1 MFKIRIPAYQSMIE
15 FKTNDNQFGRRTRYR
30 IMSELL
36 VLLTIAVCIYFGS
49 FTGSLAW
56 IAWSALG
63 IVAAYILIGLAS
75 YPRVRAFAAN
85 FSIILLDDG
94 VTFGPGVDNG
104 LVLYENLN
112 ISRVIR
118 RNGQVDEIWL
128 RTKFG
133 QRIKL
138 RDLENMPGLYDRLAR
153 RVKSTT

>member
-1 MFKIRIPAYQSMIE
+1 MIE
-15 FKTNDNQFGRRTRYR
+15 FKTNDTQFGRRTRYR
-30 IMSELL
+30 LMSELL

-49 FTGSLAW
+49 FAGTLAW
-56 IAWSALG
+56 LAWSALG

-75 YPRVRAFAAN
+75 YPRARAFAAH

-118 RNGQVDEIWL
+118 RNGQVNEIWL
-128 RTKFG
+128 RTKIG

-138 RDLENMPGLYDRLAR
+138 RDLGNMPGLYDSLTR
-153 RVKSTT
+153 RVNSTT

>member
-1 MFKIRIPAYQSMIE
+1 MIE
-15 FKTNDNQFGRRTRYR
+15 FKSNGNQFGRRTRHR
-30 IMSELL
+30 VMTELL

-49 FTGSLAW
+49 FAGTLAW

-63 IVAAYILIGLAS
+63 IVAAYILIGLAA
-75 YPRVRAFAAN
+75 YPRARAFAGN

-104 LVLYENLN
+104 LVLYESLY

-118 RNGQVDEIWL
+118 RNGQVDEIWM

-138 RDLENMPGLYDRLAR
+138 RDLENMPGLYDNLTQRI
-153 RVKSTT
+153 KSAT